1 MFGFKQHYEMNE
13 WQIMGAG
20 DILLLHTDGLA
31 DHAREDAA
39 YAPDMLEAKVREVKR
54 RDARGIY
61 EAIIEDVVAFAPPA
75 DDISLVVVKLKE

>member
-1 MFGFKQHYEMNE
+1 MNK

-20 DILLLHTDGLA
+20 DILLLHTDGLT
-31 DHAREDAA
+31 DHRRGDEE
-39 YAPDMLEAKVREVKR
+39 YAPLRLEAKLREVKR

-61 EAIIEDVVAFAPPA
+61 DAVIDDVQAFAAPT